1 VDQIKKIELI
11 IQLRNSALTMWGY
24 LITVSLGVTAY
35 LGTQQFSIEPIASI
49 ALIFLYGLFAISNA
63 NALLTN
69 FKSRNI
75 LSDYEKED
83 DNEELS
89 KFIKLNSLDNKSIKI
104 NMIFHLIV
112 DNCVIAMILFK
123 TTWN

>member
-1 VDQIKKIELI
+1 MDQIKKIELI